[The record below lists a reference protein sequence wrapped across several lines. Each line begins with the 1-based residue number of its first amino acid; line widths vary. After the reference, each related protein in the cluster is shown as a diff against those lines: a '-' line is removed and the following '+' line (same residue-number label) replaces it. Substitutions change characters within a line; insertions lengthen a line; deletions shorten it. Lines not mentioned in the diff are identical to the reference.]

1 MKKETEVPLNM
12 NINSNPERERVG
24 WRMRG
29 IEEGDQVSVE
39 RKGLSV
45 GVRVAYIGAQGGLRL
60 ALALSYRV
68 MLKRY
73 RFLFFSFLDSKIVK

>member
-1 MKKETEVPLNM
+1 
-12 NINSNPERERVG
+12 
-24 WRMRG
+24 MRG

-39 RKGLSV
+39 RKSLSI
-45 GVRVAYIGAQGGLRL
+45 GARVAYIGAQGGLRL

-73 RFLFFSFLDSKIVK
+73 RFFFFNPCSAPPPHTKFPIYIYIFIYLTIIFLDFKIVK

>member
-1 MKKETEVPLNM
+1 
-12 NINSNPERERVG
+12 
-24 WRMRG
+24 MRG

-39 RKGLSV
+39 RKSLSI
-45 GVRVAYIGAQGGLRL
+45 GARVAYIGAQGGLRL

-73 RFLFFSFLDSKIVK
+73 RFFFF

>member
-1 MKKETEVPLNM
+1 
-12 NINSNPERERVG
+12 
-24 WRMRG
+24 MRG

-45 GVRVAYIGAQGGLRL
+45 GARVAYIGAQGGLRL

-73 RFLFFSFLDSKIVK
+73 RFFFF

>member
-1 MKKETEVPLNM
+1 MY
-12 NINSNPERERVG
+12 INSNPERERERERERVG

-73 RFLFFSFLDSKIVK
+73 RFLFFGFLDSKIVK

>member
-1 MKKETEVPLNM
+1 M
-12 NINSNPERERVG
+12 NINSNPEKERERVG

-45 GVRVAYIGAQGGLRL
+45 GARVAYIGAQGGLRL

-73 RFLFFSFLDSKIVK
+73 RFLFFGFLDSKIVK

>member
-1 MKKETEVPLNM
+1 
-12 NINSNPERERVG
+12 
-24 WRMRG
+24 MRG

-39 RKGLSV
+39 RKGLYV